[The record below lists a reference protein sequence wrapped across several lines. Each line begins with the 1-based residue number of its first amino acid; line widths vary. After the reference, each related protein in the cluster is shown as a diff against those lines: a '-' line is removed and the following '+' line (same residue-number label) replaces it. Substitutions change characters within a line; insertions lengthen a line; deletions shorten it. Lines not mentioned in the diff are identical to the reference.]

1 MKMQTFPLFA
11 AGQGRFGL
19 VSLDNILVST
29 FASAVFTIVFTI
41 QVNAFFI
48 RKLKSNNL
56 LMS

>member
-19 VSLDNILVST
+19 VSLDNIIVST

-41 QVNAFFI
+41 QVNAFFYQ
-48 RKLKSNNL
+48 KVEEQ
-56 LMS
+56 